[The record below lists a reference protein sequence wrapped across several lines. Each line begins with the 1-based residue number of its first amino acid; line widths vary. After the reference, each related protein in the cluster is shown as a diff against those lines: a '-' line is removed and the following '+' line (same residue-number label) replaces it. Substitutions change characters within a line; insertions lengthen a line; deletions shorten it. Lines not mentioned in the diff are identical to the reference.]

1 MRATLALSRGD
12 DDTAR
17 PVLERLAAIDL
28 DCFYDRLV
36 SYDKAL
42 FRHLAKEAL
51 ALCHFR
57 AGRYAEAARLYRQA
71 AAHAPNHEECEV
83 KATLAE
89 MRTKTTTADRR
100 GP

>member
-1 MRATLALSRGD
+1 
-12 DDTAR
+12 
-17 PVLERLAAIDL
+17 VLDRLAAIDP
-28 DCFYDRLV
+28 DRFYDRLV

-51 ALCHFR
+51 AFCHFR
-57 AGRYAEAARLYRQA
+57 AGRYAEAARFYHLA
-71 AAHAPNHEECEV
+71 AAHAPNREECDV